1 MLSVPLARFLLLS
14 FSEGCDLPRSRRN
27 ADALGVIGVEVMTV
41 TWFQLSW
48 LHEISQSAL
57 AAAVVTLGVVI
68 LLELRS
74 IKLLKRS
81 VDNNL
86 GRVFEQ
92 LDLLRL
98 EQQPEQGA
106 RRDGA
111 PARAPAHTGGSVAT
125 PAAAGNAYT
134 AAAALASTGMRAE
147 EIAQRCGLAAGEARL
162 LASLAAART
171 RNQRAGA

>member
-1 MLSVPLARFLLLS
+1 
-14 FSEGCDLPRSRRN
+14 
-27 ADALGVIGVEVMTV
+27 MTV

-81 VDNNL
+81 MDNNL

-98 EQQPEQGA
+98 EQQPE
-106 RRDGA
+106 DGA
-111 PARAPAHTGGSVAT
+111 QRDSAAARAPAHAGGPVAA

-171 RNQRAGA
+171 RNQRASA

>member
-1 MLSVPLARFLLLS
+1 
-14 FSEGCDLPRSRRN
+14 
-27 ADALGVIGVEVMTV
+27 MTV

-57 AAAVVTLGVVI
+57 AAAVVTLGLVI

-81 VDNNL
+81 MDNNL

-98 EQQPEQGA
+98 EQQIEAAGPPPSVPV
-106 RRDGA
+106 RTVA
-111 PARAPAHTGGSVAT
+111 PAAAAAAAP
-125 PAAAGNAYT
+125 PAAGNAYT
-134 AAAALASTGMRAE
+134 AAAALASTGMRPE

-162 LASLAAART
+162 LASLAAARGGS
-171 RNQRAGA
+171 RRA